1 MISNDNP
8 WTKRPRFEPDD
19 LDLEILALLS
29 EDGDVGY
36 TKLAK
41 RIGVDKR
48 TVAKHAEAMRRQG
61 VLKIGAEIDWAML
74 GVGAYAFVGTQTEL
88 GEAKTRLYEF
98 IRREPRVVEAYSTV
112 GSDEYFFV
120 VLEEDLQ
127 GLREDVL
134 RDLEPLTANLTTAI
148 VSTRI
153 KQKSYAS
160 FIEFMR
166 NRRKGSKT
174 PTRRRAP

>member
-1 MISNDNP
+1 M
-8 WTKRPRFEPDD
+8 PRFEPDD
-19 LDLEILALLS
+19 LDLEILTMLS
-29 EDGDVGY
+29 EDGGIGY
-36 TKLAK
+36 TELAK

-48 TVAKHAEAMRRQG
+48 TVAKHAEAMKKAG
-61 VLKIGAEIDWAML
+61 VLKIAAEIDWAVM
-74 GVGAYAFVGTQTEL
+74 GVGAHAFVGTQTEV
-88 GEAKTRLYEF
+88 GEAKERLYEF

-134 RDLEPLTANLTTAI
+134 RSLEPLTADLTTAI

-153 KQKSYAS
+153 KERNYGA
-160 FIEFMR
+160 FIEFVRKRR
-166 NRRKGSKT
+166 NTSKVAARRG
-174 PTRRRAP
+174 R